1 MTEFTSSVQEIPY
14 SAERVFSKLSD
25 MSNLKG
31 LDQLLG
37 DKVQNFS
44 CDTDSCSF
52 KVDPIGQVEIQID
65 EREPNKTIKI
75 KSVQS
80 PVDFIG
86 WIQLAEY
93 EPNDT
98 RLKLTLRVDLPF
110 FLKAMVSPKLE
121 EGIEKAAQALA
132 GIEY

>member
-1 MTEFTSSVQEIPY
+1 MTEFTSSLQQIPF
-14 SAERVFSKLSD
+14 SAEQVFNKLSN

-31 LDQLLG
+31 LDQMLG
-37 DKVQNFS
+37 DKVQDFI
-44 CDTDSCSF
+44 CDTDTCSF
-52 KVDPIGQVEIQID
+52 KVDPIGSVEIQIN

-80 PVDFIG
+80 PVDFLG
-86 WIQLAEY
+86 WIQLAEAA
-93 EPNDT
+93 PNDT

-110 FLKAMVSPKLE
+110 FLKAMVSSKLE

-132 GIEY
+132 GIDY